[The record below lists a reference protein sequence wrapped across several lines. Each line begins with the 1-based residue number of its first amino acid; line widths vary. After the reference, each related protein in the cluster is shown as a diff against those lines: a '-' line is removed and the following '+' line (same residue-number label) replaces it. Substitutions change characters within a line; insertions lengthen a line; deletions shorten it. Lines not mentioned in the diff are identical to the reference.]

1 MSLSRIGGALVAAA
15 AALLAVTLVVGLN
28 GGSISV
34 RGDGLGSLTLTVA
47 LVLLG
52 AGLLVLA
59 IVGPPP
65 FGGRLVRTGFL
76 IVAVGGAAELASAS
90 ATADSALV
98 YVLLLGGLA
107 VVVGVV
113 ISGIGLLRT
122 PGRPRWVGLMFVAG
136 VALALVAG
144 AVANDPGVAFS
155 TDAGGTPGGDEHRG
169 RGRRRFDARGPRR
182 HRPARVHW
190 RARARRR
197 PGAALGRMT

>member
-15 AALLAVTLVVGLN
+15 AALLAVTLVVALN

-34 RGDGLGSLTLTVA
+34 RGDGIGSLTLTVA

-65 FGGRLVRTGFL
+65 FGGRIVRTGFA

-107 VVVGVV
+107 VLVGVV

-122 PGRPRWVGLMFVAG
+122 PGRPRWVGLMFIAG
-136 VALALVAG
+136 VGLALVAG

-155 TDAGGTPGGDEHRG
+155 SDAAGL
-169 RGRRRFDARGPRR
+169 
-182 HRPARVHW
+182 
-190 RARARRR
+190 RAAMSIVAVVAA
-197 PGAALGRMT
+197 GLMLAALAGIGLLASVGEAGPAAADPLSAE

>member
-65 FGGRLVRTGFL
+65 FGGRLVRTGLL

-107 VVVGVV
+107 VFVGVV

-122 PGRPRWVGLMFVAG
+122 PGRQRWVGLMFVAG

-155 TDAGGTPGGDEHRG
+155 IDAGGL
-169 RGRRRFDARGPRR
+169 
-182 HRPARVHW
+182 
-190 RARARRR
+190 RAAM
-197 PGAALGRMT
+197 GIAAVVAAGLMLAALAGIGLLAFTGEPGPAVAPEPLSAE

>member
-52 AGLLVLA
+52 VGLLVLA

-76 IVAVGGAAELASAS
+76 IVAVGGATELASAS

-107 VVVGVV
+107 VLVGVV

-155 TDAGGTPGGDEHRG
+155 TDAGGLR
-169 RGRRRFDARGPRR
+169 
-182 HRPARVHW
+182 
-190 RARARRR
+190 
-197 PGAALGRMT
+197 AALGIAAVVAAGLMVAALAGIGLLAFTGEPGPAVAPGPLSAE

>member
-59 IVGPPP
+59 IGGPRP

-76 IVAVGGAAELASAS
+76 IVAAGGAAELASAS
-90 ATADSALV
+90 ATADSPLV

-107 VVVGVV
+107 VVVGLV
-113 ISGIGLLRT
+113 ISGIGLLGT

-136 VALALVAG
+136 VGLALVAG

-155 TDAGGTPGGDEHRG
+155 TDTGGLRAAMSIAAVVAAGLMLAALAGIGLLAFTG
-169 RGRRRFDARGPRR
+169 GPR
-182 HRPARVHW
+182 
-190 RARARRR
+190 
-197 PGAALGRMT
+197 AAVAPEPLSAE

>member
-1 MSLSRIGGALVAAA
+1 MTLSRIGGALVALA

-65 FGGRLVRTGFL
+65 FTGRLVRTGFAV
-76 IVAVGGAAELASAS
+76 VAAGGAAELASAS

-107 VVVGVV
+107 VVVGLI
-113 ISGIGLLRT
+113 ISGIGLLGT
-122 PGRPRWVGLMFVAG
+122 PGGPRWVGLMFIAG
-136 VALALVAG
+136 VGLALVAG

-155 TDAGGTPGGDEHRG
+155 TDAAGL
-169 RGRRRFDARGPRR
+169 
-182 HRPARVHW
+182 
-190 RARARRR
+190 RAAM
-197 PGAALGRMT
+197 GIAAVVAAGLMLAALAGIGLLAFTGEPGPAVAPEPLSAE

>member
-1 MSLSRIGGALVAAA
+1 MSLSRIGGALVTAAT
-15 AALLAVTLVVGLN
+15 ALLAVTLVVGLN

-34 RGDGLGSLTLTVA
+34 GGEGPGGITLTVA
-47 LVLLG
+47 LALLG

-59 IVGPPP
+59 IVGPSP
-65 FGGRLVRTGFL
+65 FGGRLVRTGFAV
-76 IVAVGGAAELASAS
+76 VAVGGAAELVSAK

-107 VVVGVV
+107 VLVGVV

-155 TDAGGTPGGDEHRG
+155 TDAAGL
-169 RGRRRFDARGPRR
+169 
-182 HRPARVHW
+182 
-190 RARARRR
+190 RAAM
-197 PGAALGRMT
+197 GIAAVVAACLMLAALAGIGLVAFTGEPGPGVAPEPLSAE

>member
-1 MSLSRIGGALVAAA
+1 MSLSRIGGALVVAA

-107 VVVGVV
+107 VLVGVV

-122 PGRPRWVGLMFVAG
+122 PGRPRWVGLIFVAG

-155 TDAGGTPGGDEHRG
+155 TDAAGL
-169 RGRRRFDARGPRR
+169 
-182 HRPARVHW
+182 
-190 RARARRR
+190 RAAM
-197 PGAALGRMT
+197 GIAAVVAAGLMLAALAGIGLLAFTGEPGPAVAPEPLSAE